1 MMKNILL
8 LLIVCPF
15 AFACNNANK
24 SNESKSDKAIIS
36 QRLIKYLDSS
46 GTGRFLFSSGR
57 LKVDME
63 KIYEV
68 ALTVKIKVYKDEKL
82 SQELQALEV
91 KKAGGTTTTIELPN
105 PDRPD
110 FPIQKDTFVAFNP
123 KDMKALFALDK
134 FNYGGGGFSGNV
146 ETLAIALTNKSTIP
160 GMNTE
165 FFTPIFFVKSS
176 DLELALGKEEAEF
189 LSKFL
194 FNSLSVS
201 ESQTNLEL

>member
-1 MMKNILL
+1 M
-8 LLIVCPF
+8 
-15 AFACNNANK
+15 
-24 SNESKSDKAIIS
+24 
-36 QRLIKYLDSS
+36 
-46 GTGRFLFSSGR
+46 
-57 LKVDME
+57 
-63 KIYEV
+63 
-68 ALTVKIKVYKDEKL
+68 
-82 SQELQALEV
+82 
-91 KKAGGTTTTIELPN
+91 
-105 PDRPD
+105 
-110 FPIQKDTFVAFNP
+110 
-123 KDMKALFALDK
+123 FALDK

-146 ETLAIALTNKSTIP
+146 ETLAIALTNKRTIP